1 MEKRSRISNVEN
13 GWSGRHRADSR
24 LFSLAA
30 ATRDLTSD
38 KRSSV
43 GPFTTRVQVSLFFR
57 GRVKRWLKGNGRHQR
72 GFGALGSPCGD
83 SSRIGQPS
91 SLSSSSV
98 TWAVLSSGSNADTS
112 GSQGVRR
119 RWRGVGSKRKW
130 CWWCLLGGFP
140 ASCQLKDT
148 QLVFLASSDSYM
160 FSSFPVGTAVGWNDG
175 EWGQVGKIAEA
186 LPAVH
191 TLCSGLGGSRSHCCH
206 ATGWWGASPC
216 RRPRWIGTRRGR
228 SIITSFKSW
237 HCMTSLMSVSRT
249 AASTL
254 FSPIPVGTA
263 IAFPLRSFSCPEEQH
278 LHPPVSH
285 LSNLGVNV

>member
-1 MEKRSRISNVEN
+1 MERLPDKQFHLGCFLSPGRTVTDSTGVCGVDSRAPAIAHFAYLEMEKRSRISNVEN

-57 GRVKRWLKGNGRHQR
+57 GQVKRWLKGNGRHQR
-72 GFGALGSPCGD
+72 GFGALGSPGSPCGD

-91 SLSSSSV
+91 SLSSSV
-98 TWAVLSSGSNADTS
+98 TWAALSSGSSADTS

-140 ASCQLKDT
+140 ASGQRKDT
-148 QLVFLASSDSYM
+148 QLVFLASSDS
-160 FSSFPVGTAVGWNDG
+160 
-175 EWGQVGKIAEA
+175 
-186 LPAVH
+186 
-191 TLCSGLGGSRSHCCH
+191 
-206 ATGWWGASPC
+206 
-216 RRPRWIGTRRGR
+216 
-228 SIITSFKSW
+228 
-237 HCMTSLMSVSRT
+237 
-249 AASTL
+249 
-254 FSPIPVGTA
+254 
-263 IAFPLRSFSCPEEQH
+263 
-278 LHPPVSH
+278 
-285 LSNLGVNV
+285 